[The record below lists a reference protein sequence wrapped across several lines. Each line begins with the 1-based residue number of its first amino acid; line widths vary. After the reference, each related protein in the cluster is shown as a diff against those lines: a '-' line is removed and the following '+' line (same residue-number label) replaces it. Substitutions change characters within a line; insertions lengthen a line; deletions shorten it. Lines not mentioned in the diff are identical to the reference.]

1 MPRRLRLL
9 AAVPLS
15 VVPLALVAGCG
26 ADPIP
31 APDVAEAAEDLLE
44 AEIGFRPEISCPDD
58 VEAEVGTSTRCTLT
72 AGDDPTEYG
81 VTVTLATLEEDE
93 PGWSVQVDDRPLD

>member
-1 MPRRLRLL
+1 VSRRLPLL
-9 AAVPLS
+9 AAVPL
-15 VVPLALVAGCG
+15 LAVLTACG

-44 AEIGFRPEISCPDD
+44 EEVGVRPEITCPDA
-58 VEAEVGTSTRCTLT
+58 VEAEVGSETRCTLT

-81 VTVTLATLEEDE
+81 VTVTLASLEDEE
-93 PGWSVQVDDRPLD
+93 PGWSVQVDDEPMD